1 MSPPGRPKGESLSA
15 QREGSPMS
23 LRGVVHIVDD
33 DDMFRT
39 ALANLVELA
48 GHRVRA
54 YGSAG
59 EFLLAYEPV
68 QDAECLILDLQ
79 MPGPSGLDLHASLAR
94 QPHYPPAIFLSAFG
108 DVPST
113 VRAMRDGAVDF
124 LTKPVTREQLLPA
137 IDAALELHLRRHI
150 AAARRDAVRSRVDS
164 LSPREAAIYEG
175 LLAGK
180 RNKQIAAELNIA
192 ERTVKT
198 HRAQLMSK
206 MNVGS
211 IAELAEMA
219 FELQGDAPHTR

>member
-1 MSPPGRPKGESLSA
+1 
-15 QREGSPMS
+15 MS

-48 GHRVRA
+48 GHRVRS

-94 QPHYPPAIFLSAFG
+94 QPHYPPVVFLSAFG

-137 IDAALELHLRRHI
+137 IDAALELHLRRQI
-150 AAARRDAVRSRVDS
+150 GAARRDAVRSRVDS

-206 MNVGS
+206 MHVGS
-211 IAELAEMA
+211 IAELAELA